1 VRRRQL
7 ALNAAVLRSHAVA
20 QPLDNKSCKR
30 GTLMT
35 EITVIDEREK
45 ANKNITT
52 IIYALYAASLVIGIT
67 GLVAIVM
74 NYVKRGDVAG
84 SWLESHFRWQIR
96 TFWFCL
102 LWAFVGVITLPLWG
116 LGTLILIGNLIWYIY
131 RIVKG
136 FLRLNDN
143 KPVYAD

>member
-1 VRRRQL
+1 
-7 ALNAAVLRSHAVA
+7 
-20 QPLDNKSCKR
+20 
-30 GTLMT
+30 MT

-136 FLRLNDN
+136 FLRLNHN